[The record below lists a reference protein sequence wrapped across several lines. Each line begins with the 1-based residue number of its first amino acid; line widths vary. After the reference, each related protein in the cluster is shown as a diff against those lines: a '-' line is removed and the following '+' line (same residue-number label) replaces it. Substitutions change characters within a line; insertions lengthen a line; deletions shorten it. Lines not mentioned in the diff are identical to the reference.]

1 MGCWRGLRGVT
12 AAGGPPEMQERARKY
27 KWYYSPKCTFKNEK
41 KADREKTMVSVLTR
55 AKKCA
60 KISFV
65 FEKDAG
71 VAQSVEQLIRNQ
83 QVRCS
88 SHPTSSK
95 KHRKLRFSMLFCCKN
110 AENGVSQNAGQ
121 LLTHTVTH
129 IGWQSVALPPTASSC
144 PMGTTKCAEK
154 PKSTGE
160 EIASFPVLCLPA
172 GLIESAP

>member
-1 MGCWRGLRGVT
+1 MRGAA
-12 AAGGPPEMQERARKY
+12 AAGGPSEMQESERKY

-41 KADREKTMVSVLTR
+41 KAGREKTMVSVLTR

-110 AENGVSQNAGQ
+110 AEKGVGQNVGQ
-121 LLTHTVTH
+121 LLPHTVTH
-129 IGWQSVALPPTASSC
+129 TGWQSAALPPTASC
-144 PMGTTKCAEK
+144 PMGTTKCAERFK
-154 PKSTGE
+154 EHRRGNRFLSD
-160 EIASFPVLCLPA
+160 VLFAC
-172 GLIESAP
+172 GTY

>member
-1 MGCWRGLRGVT
+1 MRGAA
-12 AAGGPPEMQERARKY
+12 AAGGPSEMQESERKY

-41 KADREKTMVSVLTR
+41 KAGREKTMVSVLTR

-88 SHPTSSK
+88 SHPTSSIIK
-95 KHRKLRFSMLFCCKN
+95 PCWH
-110 AENGVSQNAGQ
+110 
-121 LLTHTVTH
+121 
-129 IGWQSVALPPTASSC
+129 LP
-144 PMGTTKCAEK
+144 
-154 PKSTGE
+154 TG
-160 EIASFPVLCLPA
+160 F
-172 GLIESAP
+172 LIYIYIYIKY

>member
-1 MGCWRGLRGVT
+1 
-12 AAGGPPEMQERARKY
+12 MQESERKY

-41 KADREKTMVSVLTR
+41 KVGREKTMVSVLTR

-60 KISFV
+60 KIPFV

-95 KHRKLRFSMLFCCKN
+95 KHRKLRFSVLFHCKN
-110 AENGVSQNAGQ
+110 AENSASQNVGQ

-129 IGWQSVALPPTASSC
+129 IGWQSAALPPTASSC
-144 PMGTTKCAEK
+144 PMGTTKCAERAK
-154 PKSTGE
+154 EHRRGNCFLSG
-160 EIASFPVLCLPA
+160 ALLAC
-172 GLIESAP
+172 

>member
-1 MGCWRGLRGVT
+1 MGCWRGLRGAD
-12 AAGGPPEMQERARKY
+12 AAGGPSEMQESEHKY

-95 KHRKLRFSMLFCCKN
+95 KHRKLRFSVLFRCKN
-110 AENGVSQNAGQ
+110 AENGVCQNAGQ

-129 IGWQSVALPPTASSC
+129 
-144 PMGTTKCAEK
+144 TTNKLYPRKWTRDFDPWPRSADTHLTHRVR
-154 PKSTGE
+154 S
-160 EIASFPVLCLPA
+160 AAPVL
-172 GLIESAP
+172 

>member
-1 MGCWRGLRGVT
+1 MRGAA
-12 AAGGPPEMQERARKY
+12 AAGGPSEMQESERKY

-41 KADREKTMVSVLTR
+41 KAGREKTMVSVLTR

-65 FEKDAG
+65 FEKVAG

-95 KHRKLRFSMLFCCKN
+95 KHRKLRFSMLFCCKK
-110 AENGVSQNAGQ
+110 AEKGVGQNVGQ
-121 LLTHTVTH
+121 LPDPHPDPHAEMRGKGERASERKPRPLQCFRLYEDFYLICAMKLPIFSAALCCICRVT
-129 IGWQSVALPPTASSC
+129 WV
-144 PMGTTKCAEK
+144 
-154 PKSTGE
+154 
-160 EIASFPVLCLPA
+160 
-172 GLIESAP
+172 

>member
-1 MGCWRGLRGVT
+1 
-12 AAGGPPEMQERARKY
+12 MQESERKY

-41 KADREKTMVSVLTR
+41 KAGREKTMVSVLTR

-95 KHRKLRFSMLFCCKN
+95 KRRKLRFSMLFCCKN
-110 AENGVSQNAGQ
+110 AENGVGQNAGQ
-121 LLTHTVTH
+121 LLTHTLTH
-129 IGWQSVALPPTASSC
+129 TRKCANRFKEYRRGGFCLLSGIFAFSAYMTCAMKLPIVCAASSC
-144 PMGTTKCAEK
+144 
-154 PKSTGE
+154 
-160 EIASFPVLCLPA
+160 FCLVA
-172 GLIESAP
+172 WV

>member
-1 MGCWRGLRGVT
+1 MGCWRGLRGAD
-12 AAGGPPEMQERARKY
+12 AAGGPSEMQESERKY

-110 AENGVSQNAGQ
+110 AENSVSQNAGQ

-129 IGWQSVALPPTASSC
+129 TS
-144 PMGTTKCAEK
+144 KCAERVK
-154 PKSTGE
+154 EHRSGSYFCSDAPFYMKDF
-160 EIASFPVLCLPA
+160 I
-172 GLIESAP
+172 GLAP

>member
-1 MGCWRGLRGVT
+1 
-12 AAGGPPEMQERARKY
+12 
-27 KWYYSPKCTFKNEK
+27 
-41 KADREKTMVSVLTR
+41 MVSVLTR

-95 KHRKLRFSMLFCCKN
+95 KHRKLRFSMLFVAKMLKN
-110 AENGVSQNAGQ
+110 VWVKMWVNC
-121 LLTHTVTH
+121 LTHIVTH
-129 IGWQSVALPPTASSC
+129 IPN
-144 PMGTTKCAEK
+144 
-154 PKSTGE
+154 
-160 EIASFPVLCLPA
+160 
-172 GLIESAP
+172 

>member
-1 MGCWRGLRGVT
+1 MGCRRGLRGVT
-12 AAGGPPEMQERARKY
+12 AAGGPSEMQESERKY

-41 KADREKTMVSVLTR
+41 KAGREKTMVSVLTR

-110 AENGVSQNAGQ
+110 AENGVGQNAGQ

-129 IGWQSVALPPTASSC
+129 TRIKLYPRKWTRDFDPWSS
-144 PMGTTKCAEK
+144 T
-154 PKSTGE
+154 
-160 EIASFPVLCLPA
+160 L
-172 GLIESAP
+172 

>member
-1 MGCWRGLRGVT
+1 MQGVT
-12 AAGGPPEMQERARKY
+12 AAGGPSKMQESERKY

-95 KHRKLRFSMLFCCKN
+95 KHRKLRLSMLFCCKN
-110 AENGVSQNAGQ
+110 AENGVGQNAGHLPDPHRDPHAEMHGKGERVPERNCFLSGA
-121 LLTHTVTH
+121 LLACGTYRICAMKLPMVCAAFCCICRVT
-129 IGWQSVALPPTASSC
+129 WV
-144 PMGTTKCAEK
+144 
-154 PKSTGE
+154 
-160 EIASFPVLCLPA
+160 
-172 GLIESAP
+172 

>member
-1 MGCWRGLRGVT
+1 
-12 AAGGPPEMQERARKY
+12 
-27 KWYYSPKCTFKNEK
+27 
-41 KADREKTMVSVLTR
+41 MVSVLTR

-95 KHRKLRFSMLFCCKN
+95 KASKTSVFDAFCCKN
-110 AENGVSQNAGQ
+110 AEKCVGQNVGQ
-121 LLTHTVTH
+121 LPDPHRDPHTELNCTQENGHEILTH
-129 IGWQSVALPPTASSC
+129 G
-144 PMGTTKCAEK
+144 
-154 PKSTGE
+154 
-160 EIASFPVLCLPA
+160 PVRRTR
-172 GLIESAP
+172 I